1 MTKEIIAG
9 NPTVTYFADSGDR
22 IFLADGTS
30 LITNGQDG
38 IRSRAAVLT
47 NVNLVIDGIIDTSG
61 PSGNTF
67 YGVNMVNS
75 GLARNMIRIGTGGE
89 VQADFVAI
97 RTTGSQTSVLN
108 DGFIRGYNGIELSG
122 GGNLVRNSG
131 TIEYGLTGIGVAF
144 STTGQ
149 MNTIVNFGTIRHSN
163 DFGLPD
169 IGNFGVNLF
178 TANASIVNSGSIEG
192 ANGIS
197 SSGGN
202 TNIRNSGII
211 DATSIA
217 INFQSS
223 DNSVNN
229 SGTISTST
237 GSTAIQFG
245 FGGNQFLQNSGS
257 ISAAGTAVAGNV
269 GNVMNSGDI
278 VGVGTGILNL
288 SGGDFTLT
296 NSGLIEAGGYGVYVS
311 SFGISNSA
319 IILNNGTISSHLDLE
334 RSGFAILLSAGTGQ
348 IVNNGT
354 LLGDIGLR
362 SVSNTLLNN
371 GVIDGNVTTFS
382 GSLIYRSTD
391 SGFVIGD
398 VNGSGSNDSFQG
410 GNNVDRFF
418 GNSGNDRL
426 SGGGGN
432 DVLVGGTG
440 YDLLAGGSGAD
451 MFVFRSATD
460 ISLAGRSDRITDF
473 QVWIDHIDLSAFMS
487 GGAFIGGARF
497 NGIAGEV
504 RYNATTGQLVGD
516 TDGDRVFDWS
526 MALTNKAVLTAA
538 DFIF

>member
-1 MTKEIIAG
+1 MTKEIITG

-22 IFLADGTS
+22 IFLADGAS

-61 PSGNTF
+61 PIGNTF

-75 GLARNMIRIGTGGE
+75 GLARNTIRIGTGGE

-97 RTTGSQTSVLN
+97 RATGSQTSVLN
-108 DGFIRGYNGIELSG
+108 DGFVRGYNGIELSG

-144 STTGQ
+144 STAGQ
-149 MNTIVNFGTIRHSN
+149 MNTIFNFGTIRHSN

-169 IGNFGVNLF
+169 IGNFGVSLF
-178 TANASIVNSGSIEG
+178 AANASIVNSGSIEG

-202 TNIRNSGII
+202 INIRNSGSI

-245 FGGNQFLQNSGS
+245 FGGNQSLQNSGS

-269 GNVMNSGDI
+269 GDVVNSGDI

-319 IILNNGTISSHLDLE
+319 VIVNNGTISSHLDLE
-334 RSGFAILLSAGTGQ
+334 RSGFSILLSAGSGQ

-362 SVSNTLLNN
+362 SVSNTILNN

-391 SGFVIGD
+391 SGFVTGD

-410 GNNVDRFF
+410 GNSVDRFF

-473 QVWIDHIDLSAFMS
+473 QSGIDQIDLSAFMS

-497 NGIAGEV
+497 TGAAGEV

-526 MALTNKAVLTAA
+526 MAFTNKAALTAA